1 MPTTEETQALVPVL
15 PCCQVRS
22 HGLGLHPLG
31 ILFSLTL
38 KVLITGSN
46 GKKGVYYQNGKSRK
60 RGPKG

>member
-38 KVLITGSN
+38 KVLITLI
-46 GKKGVYYQNGKSRK
+46 Q
-60 RGPKG
+60 